1 MIVPEA
7 FLHIGHSQMQRIGR
21 AHVVHTLVVS
31 SVLLFIRLT
40 DHTHTHTYD
49 LVSSW
54 GAVAALLILV
64 LQILMCLT
72 NVNFAEKSSQMSA
85 NNNSLT
91 SPSDYSEIS

>member
-40 DHTHTHTYD
+40 DHTHTRTHMI
-49 LVSSW
+49 W
-54 GAVAALLILV
+54 
-64 LQILMCLT
+64 
-72 NVNFAEKSSQMSA
+72 
-85 NNNSLT
+85 
-91 SPSDYSEIS
+91 